1 MRTDRSIASAIHN
14 QLAASPDR
22 VLMRYLRNGEEE
34 AAALTCEEI
43 DSAARRIAGGLIE
56 RKLVGCR
63 ALIVMETGPDFL
75 GALVGCLYA
84 GVVAVPAPEPRPGA
98 SLDRL
103 ERIAEACRPS
113 IVIASPRIAE
123 RLRRGGGVHGPL
135 SCVPIS
141 DVAALADADPP
152 LHCPGLDRD
161 LREPAILQYTSG
173 TTGVPRGVILHSRCL
188 LANIAASSSGMDVG
202 QRGEREL
209 LVNWMP
215 HHHDMGLIGKVL
227 TPLVNGLETVHMSPL
242 AFVQRPARWL
252 TAISRYRATTSGAP
266 AFALDLCASRVP
278 DEVVDT
284 LDLSSWRSAFCGAEP
299 VFSSTLAAFRRRF
312 ARAGLRPDAVFT
324 CYGLAETTLYAAG
337 AHRPASHSES
347 ELPRAGERAP
357 CYLDAASCAT
367 IRIVGADGRLAAAG
381 EEGEIW
387 IAGTSVAGGYF
398 ADEEATREVFAARM
412 KPDDGRDWLRTGD
425 IGRIDGDRL
434 SVTGRIK
441 DVLIA
446 GGVNIAAVDVE
457 RIATAA
463 LPQVNPDAAAAFQGP
478 EEEGGPI
485 VLLVERRRGVP
496 VQLGERESLHCARA
510 ALSRD
515 LGVTL
520 AELHIVRPGSLPR
533 TTSGK
538 IRRSAARDLWAGA
551 AAMAEAS

>member
-1 MRTDRSIASAIHN
+1 MRTDRSIAFAIQR
-14 QLAASPDR
+14 QLTASPDR
-22 VLMRYLRNGEEE
+22 VLMRYLHNGDEEGS
-34 AAALTCEEI
+34 ALTCGDI
-43 DSAARRIAGGLIE
+43 DDAALRVAAGLVERR
-56 RKLVGCR
+56 LVGCR

-75 GALVGCLYA
+75 SALVGCLYA

-113 IVIASPRIAE
+113 IVITSRQIGAQLRKNGAPR
-123 RLRRGGGVHGPL
+123 GPL
-135 SCVPIS
+135 SVVP
-141 DVAALADADPP
+141 ALEVGRLAEAGPSRD
-152 LHCPGLDRD
+152 CPGLALDSD
-161 LREPAILQYTSG
+161 EAAILQYTSG

-188 LANIAASSSGMDVG
+188 LANIETSSTGMDVG
-202 QRGEREL
+202 QNGQREL

-215 HHHDMGLIGKVL
+215 HHHDMGLIGKIL

-266 AFALDLCASRVP
+266 AFALDLCTSRIS

-284 LDLSSWRSAFCGAEP
+284 LDLSSWRNAFCGAEP

-312 ARAGLRPDAVFT
+312 ARAGLRPEAVFT

-337 AHRPASHSES
+337 AHGPAECTDANLSLSS
-347 ELPRAGERAP
+347 ERAP
-357 CYLDAASCAT
+357 CYLNAVSRDT
-367 IRIVGADGRLAAAG
+367 IRIVTPEGRSVGDG

-387 IAGTSVAGGYF
+387 ISGASVAGGYF
-398 ADEEATREVFAARM
+398 GDEEATREVFRARTD
-412 KPDDGRDWLRTGD
+412 PDDGRDWLRTGD

-457 RIATAA
+457 RAATGV
-463 LPQVNPDAAAAFQGP
+463 LPHVNPDAAAAFQGP

-485 VLLVERRRGVP
+485 VLLAERQRGAP
-496 VQLGERESLHCARA
+496 AQLGEREALHRARSA
-510 ALSRD
+510 VFRD

-520 AELHIVRPGSLPR
+520 AELHVVRPGSLPR

-538 IRRSAARDLWAGA
+538 IRRSAARELWAGA
-551 AAMAEAS
+551 AALAEAS